1 MRIGV
6 DVGGTKIEVAALDAG
21 GRELLRKRTT
31 TPKTAYSDI
40 VRTISALIREVED
53 KLGRHGTVGLA
64 IPGTLSPLTG
74 FVKNANTTRLIG
86 HPLDRDLEQQ
96 LGRKVRIANDA
107 NCFAVSEAH
116 DGAAAGC
123 EVVFGIIAGTGVGGG
138 VCVSGRPLLG
148 AHAIAGE
155 WGHNPL
161 PWPTVEEVH
170 SAPPCYCGKRGCIES
185 WLSGPAIARHF
196 AETTGRTLAA
206 PEIAAAAMEG
216 DLDASKAM
224 DAVHDRLARAI
235 ASIVNVLDPDAIV
248 IGGGL
253 SNIDSFY
260 RDLAPRVQNF
270 AFCPEGPTRILKNKH
285 GDSSGVRGAAW
296 LWRENEEDGLST

>member
-6 DVGGTKIEVAALDAG
+6 DLGGTKIEVAALDAD
-21 GRELLRKRTT
+21 GRELLRKRMT

-40 VRTISALIREVED
+40 VRAISTLVREVED
-53 KLGRHGTVGLA
+53 KLGTRGTVGLA
-64 IPGTLSPLTG
+64 IPGTLSPVSGL
-74 FVKNANTTRLIG
+74 VKNANTTKLIG
-86 HPLDRDLEQQ
+86 HALDRDLEQE

-123 EVVFGIIAGTGVGGG
+123 DVVFGIIAGTGVGGG
-138 VCVSGRPLLG
+138 LCVSGRPLLG

-161 PWPTVEEVH
+161 PWPTVEEVQ
-170 SAPPCYCGKRGCIES
+170 SAPACYCGKRGCIES

-196 AETTGRTLAA
+196 AEATGRRLAA
-206 PEIAAAAMEG
+206 PEIAAAAMVG

-235 ASIVNVLDPDAIV
+235 ASIVNILDPDAIV

-253 SNIDSFY
+253 SNIDSLY
-260 RDLAPRVQNF
+260 RDLAPRVQSL

-296 LWRENEEDGLST
+296 LWREGEEDGIPA